1 MYTSNMKMT
10 DNNSVANST
19 TKKNENTHTHT
30 HTNTSLINNN
40 KYYHNID
47 EANQILSYLHL
58 NNDIQNQLLTYIK
71 HINLQ
76 NQTIFKQIIQLFTNI
91 YNAFDILFINSAK
104 CTVVVPNTSI
114 YLIYDSKLEEYYK
127 LINNYTNN
135 YDINNLTLFI
145 NNLFNANKEL
155 YYKNSDIYVKS
166 IQNTNMKTSEEN
178 IQIICQFIEIVN
190 SFDIT
195 DKLSNTFQ
203 NIYMEFIK
211 IYQSAHKCIMEASNN
226 IEHCISENIKTII
239 SNELQKARLLIP
251 DIKNNIDIYTELIP
265 GIKPFIASYVEN
277 CNAMMNTYKS

>member
-1 MYTSNMKMT
+1 MSTFNIKMNG
-10 DNNSVANST
+10 NNSDINFVANANK
-19 TKKNENTHTHT
+19 KKNTH
-30 HTNTSLINNN
+30 TSLINNN
-40 KYYHNID
+40 KHYHNIE
-47 EANQILSYLHL
+47 EANQIISYLHL

-76 NQTIFKQIIQLFTNI
+76 NQTIFKQIIQMFTHI
-91 YNAFDILFINSAK
+91 YNAFDILFINSSK
-104 CTVVVPNTSI
+104 CTVVSPNSTI

-145 NNLFNANKEL
+145 NNLFNTNKEL
-155 YYKNSDIYVKS
+155 YYTNSDIYVKS

-178 IQIICQFIEIVN
+178 IQIIHQFIEIVN

-203 NIYMEFIK
+203 NIYMECIK

-226 IEHCISENIKTII
+226 IEHCISENIKSLI
-239 SNELQKARLLIP
+239 SDELQKARLFIP
-251 DIKNNIDIYTELIP
+251 DIKTEIYSFTELIP

-277 CNAMMNTYKS
+277 CNTMIETYKS